1 MPSSRMRSESSC
13 SITTPRE
20 ESETMA
26 SWNLE
31 QGFKDRCHGIEYKCA
46 TGFDWSSF
54 VTCCNQAWRGAF
66 EQGEECLRWK
76 ASNIAV
82 LGVENISLN
91 RRVLWGNARCG
102 PVDGK
107 VPQIFQRGDALRKGR
122 VIDPS
127 PCCLVA
133 NLGLRLGRSYMLWK
147 ERKGER
153 EQQQQRQAPNRI
165 GQRGEEKRGR
175 EGARERE
182 RRVLMEETLKALSL
196 DYLNLLINGQ
206 AFSDVTFSVEGR
218 LVHAHRCILAAR
230 SLFFRRFFCGTD
242 PPSPGLLSSPRGG
255 AASPGAAG
263 GAVIP
268 VNSVSYE
275 VFLMMLQ
282 FLYSGQVS
290 VVPQKHE
297 PRPGCGERGC
307 WHTHCTAA
315 VDLALDT
322 LTAARSFGV
331 KQLEQ
336 ITEHLPIDVVARI
349 EELRLKTSLARRS
362 SFVAHHHQIDV
373 AGSSADLEDHHHK
386 IRRMRRALDSS
397 DVELV
402 KLMVMGEGLNL
413 DDALALH
420 YAVENCS
427 REVVKALLEL
437 GAADVN
443 SRAGPTGK
451 TPLHVA
457 AEMVCPDMVAVLL
470 DHHAD
475 PNVRTV
481 DGVTPL
487 DILRTLTSDFLFKGA
502 VPGLSHI
509 EPNKLRLCLELV
521 QSAALVISREEA
533 NCGGGTGGAGSNP
546 STTIYPRMN
555 PGTGACDA
563 SSSTSGMVNL
573 SLDSRMVYL
582 NLGMAAQF
590 GGKMNDGGGDGS
602 SSSRSQ
608 DGGGGIGPSS
618 MYPAHGFP

>member
-1 MPSSRMRSESSC
+1 
-13 SITTPRE
+13 
-20 ESETMA
+20 
-26 SWNLE
+26 
-31 QGFKDRCHGIEYKCA
+31 
-46 TGFDWSSF
+46 
-54 VTCCNQAWRGAF
+54 
-66 EQGEECLRWK
+66 
-76 ASNIAV
+76 
-82 LGVENISLN
+82 
-91 RRVLWGNARCG
+91 
-102 PVDGK
+102 
-107 VPQIFQRGDALRKGR
+107 
-122 VIDPS
+122 
-127 PCCLVA
+127 
-133 NLGLRLGRSYMLWK
+133 
-147 ERKGER
+147 
-153 EQQQQRQAPNRI
+153 
-165 GQRGEEKRGR
+165 
-175 EGARERE
+175 
-182 RRVLMEETLKALSL
+182 MEETLKSLSL

-230 SLFFRRFFCGTD
+230 SLFFRSFFCGTD
-242 PPSPGLLSSPRGG
+242 SPPPGLLSSPRGG
-255 AASPGAAG
+255 GGGASPGASG
-263 GAVIP
+263 GAVVP

-275 VFLMMLQ
+275 VFLLMLQ

-297 PRPGCGERGC
+297 PRPNCGDRGC
-307 WHTHCTAA
+307 WHTHCAAA

-322 LTAARSFGV
+322 LAAARSFGV

-336 ITEHLPIDVVARI
+336 ITEKQLASMVEKASIEDVMKVLMASRQQDMQQLWATCSHLVAKSGLPAEVLAKHLPIDVVARI
-349 EELRLKTSLARRS
+349 EELRLKSSFARRP
-362 SFVAHHHQIDV
+362 SFVARHPHQIDV
-373 AGSSADLEDHHHK
+373 AGPAADLEDHHHK

-420 YAVENCS
+420 YAVENCT

-443 SRAGPTGK
+443 CPAGPTGK
-451 TPLHVA
+451 TPLHIA
-457 AEMVCPDMVAVLL
+457 AEMVSPDMVAVLL

-487 DILRTLTSDFLFKGA
+487 EILRTLTSDFLFKGA

-521 QSAALVISREEA
+521 QSAALVMSREEA
-533 NCGGGTGGAGSNP
+533 NSGGGNGGVGNSPRAA
-546 STTIYPRMN
+546 IYPRMN
-555 PGTGACDA
+555 PEIAAC
-563 SSSTSGMVNL
+563 SL

-590 GGKMNDGGGDGS
+590 GSKMNDGGGDES
-602 SSSRSQ
+602 LSSRPQ
-608 DGGGGIGPSS
+608 GGGGGGVGPSS
-618 MYPAHGFP
+618 IYPSHGFP